1 LVYLEIMILTKQIF
15 RAKLI
20 QNMKTLL
27 NERTDEEWTIVYD
40 LDQLMMEEKLNKN
53 AENGNIVD
61 G

>member
-1 LVYLEIMILTKQIF
+1 MVYLEIMILTKQIF